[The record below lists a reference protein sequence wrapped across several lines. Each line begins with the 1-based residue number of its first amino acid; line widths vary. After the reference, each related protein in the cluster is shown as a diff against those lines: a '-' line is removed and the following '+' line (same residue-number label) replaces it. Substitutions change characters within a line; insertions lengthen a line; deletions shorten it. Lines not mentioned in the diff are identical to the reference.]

1 MHQSRRLRRRLERL
15 HRLDPRC
22 HWCEKPTTLRPSLAK
37 EINRQ
42 EQDATIDHLN
52 SRLNFA
58 KRIKPNPTWEPRT
71 VLSCRKCNSRR
82 AEEEDEK
89 LSYYIKNLR
98 SFGGQLL
105 ECIGKDLSLIEK
117 IRIIIQD
124 AMMHRASCLGL
135 LRLILSDC
143 QQQNI
148 HPITDEVVIEVVK
161 KHIGLNREASLVPRK
176 YLGRYN
182 LIRLKNERTFLE
194 QFIPKTSIA
203 KEQIKEQIKS
213 SILDKILIDRVGP
226 AIGAAVEFFRKQL
239 IIINGQEVKD
249 VVLELRR
256 EFICTSIS

>member
-1 MHQSRRLRRRLERL
+1 
-15 HRLDPRC
+15 
-22 HWCEKPTTLRPSLAK
+22 
-37 EINRQ
+37 
-42 EQDATIDHLN
+42 
-52 SRLNFA
+52 
-58 KRIKPNPTWEPRT
+58 
-71 VLSCRKCNSRR
+71 
-82 AEEEDEK
+82 
-89 LSYYIKNLR
+89 
-98 SFGGQLL
+98 
-105 ECIGKDLSLIEK
+105 
-117 IRIIIQD
+117 
-124 AMMHRASCLGL
+124 
-135 LRLILSDC
+135 
-143 QQQNI
+143 
-148 HPITDEVVIEVVK
+148 
-161 KHIGLNREASLVPRK
+161 VPRK